1 MSEQNATQQHHKA
14 TYTVPRLM
22 QGYQIARR
30 SMLIDG
36 EPQDRYY
43 LQQVQS
49 DGTWRDVRGPY
60 KQSTHAKEW
69 LRRRRFH
76 ELMEAKKRGAIIV
89 FLDHEEG

>member
-1 MSEQNATQQHHKA
+1 MTNDIPNAPHKA

-22 QGYQIARR
+22 DGYQIAKREQ
-30 SMLIDG
+30 IDEHG
-36 EPQDRYY
+36 ATVLRYY
-43 LQQVQS
+43 LQQRTD
-49 DGTWRDVRGPY
+49 DGWRDIRGPY

-89 FLDHEEG
+89 FLDRVEG